1 MKLAGQV
8 AHEVRSHFGDLV
20 FGTVIPRSVRLS
32 EAPSFGEP
40 VLTLDPGA
48 RGAIAYSLLARE
60 AEERYGLAVPS
71 PPRPPERVSKA
82 PGGPEGRGHGNVT
95 PIPPSLEQTHPRPAP
110 WIPQGRSAGRGGG
123 IQERAPRARER
134 SGGARWA
141 P

>member
-1 MKLAGQV
+1 
-8 AHEVRSHFGDLV
+8 V

-60 AEERYGLAVPS
+60 AEERLGLSVPA
-71 PPRPPERVSKA
+71 PPRPPVRVSRA
-82 PGGPEGRGHGNVT
+82 PAGPHGRGHGNVT
-95 PIPPSLEQTHPRPAP
+95 PIPPALEQTHPRPAP
-110 WIPQGRSAGRGGG
+110 WIPAAPPGGRGG
-123 IQERAPRARER
+123 IQERAPRPGER
-134 SGGARWA
+134 SGSARWA